1 MTTAIINAGIAHCS
15 TLVRVSSQAYASA
28 FCECGVPGVFGIFL
42 CRVKCNGSVS
52 RFLKG
57 DELGAEFGVFFN
69 ELFDG
74 VSGDGVRLRHYRD
87 KKIIVA
93 SHC

>member
-1 MTTAIINAGIAHCS
+1 MD
-15 TLVRVSSQAYASA
+15 
-28 FCECGVPGVFGIFL
+28 
-42 CRVKCNGSVS
+42 S

-93 SHC
+93 SHCFGVHTQKCRPG

>member
-1 MTTAIINAGIAHCS
+1 MTMAIINAGIAHCS

-28 FCECGVPGVFGIFL
+28 SYERCVPGCSVRAA
-42 CRVKCNGSVS
+42 CQVNGNGGVS

-69 ELFDG
+69 ELFDRTG
-74 VSGDGVRLRHYRD
+74 GDGLRLRHYR
-87 KKIIVA
+87 
-93 SHC
+93 